1 MVTRKQL
8 LRIIDQAKIKNA
20 IHQAELRTSGEI
32 CVSVAPL
39 FWGNVQKAA
48 EKAFVRMGMTKTKD
62 RNSVLFFVVPSRRKF
77 AVLGDSGI
85 HEKVGQ
91 DFWEQIAKVVSERF
105 REGNFTDGLVAGIDA
120 VGEQLAAHFPYDASQ
135 DRDELSNEID
145 FGEV

>member
-1 MVTRKQL
+1 MTRKQL